1 MVVRG
6 CDSGWEG
13 DISPC
18 EGDACKEWRVVGGYH
33 CIREGEG

>member
-18 EGDACKEWRVVGGYH
+18 EGDACGVEGRGGV
-33 CIREGEG
+33 RSGGW